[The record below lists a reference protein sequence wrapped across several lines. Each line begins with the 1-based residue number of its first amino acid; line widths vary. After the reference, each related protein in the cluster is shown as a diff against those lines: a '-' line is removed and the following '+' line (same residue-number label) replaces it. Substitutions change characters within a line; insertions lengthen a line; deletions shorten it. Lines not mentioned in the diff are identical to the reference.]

1 MAGLTLRGAQLAVR
15 LPASTS
21 LVQSKEFS
29 SEVGKTREVN
39 TAAMKRGRGGRSSF
53 SGDVVTVFGANSFI
67 GRGVNNRLG
76 KNGSQMIFPYRGEHY
91 KMMRLKPVG
100 DLGQVLFAPF
110 ELKDEDSIRKV
121 VSHSNIVINL
131 IGRGWETKNF
141 SFEDVNVTGPQRIA
155 KICKEAGVQ
164 RLVHM
169 SHVNARETPET
180 AFLKGG
186 SRFLATKWEGEMA
199 VKSEFPE
206 ATIFRCS
213 DVYGHGD
220 SFINYWMSRWRK
232 AGRAVPLWGKGEM
245 TVKQPVYMSDLVTG
259 IMNSL
264 YDPEAVGQTY
274 EAVGPQRLTQADL
287 IRYMNALTTRT
298 EEEGTFHT
306 SELMFDPITMA
317 KSFVMGQL
325 GRYSLGNGG
334 VFHSSSLDRLE
345 RDAISD
351 TLEGHPDLTDLGVKL
366 HTLEQK
372 MPWELKP
379 HDLYA
384 YYTYETV
391 DELPATPTPNLI
403 TMEEERR
410 IMGKRSMG
418 PLALLPGIPG
428 VTA

>member
-29 SEVGKTREVN
+29 SEVERTREVN

-53 SGDVVTVFGANSFI
+53 SGDVVTVFGGNSFI

-91 KMMRLKPVG
+91 KMMRLKPIG

-131 IGRGWETKNF
+131 IGRDWETKNF
-141 SFEDVNVTGPQRIA
+141 SYEDVNVTGPQRIA
-155 KICKEAGVQ
+155 RICKEAGVE

-169 SHVNARETPET
+169 SHINARENPES

-186 SRFLATKWEGEMA
+186 STFLKTKWEGEMA

-206 ATIFRCS
+206 ATIFRCA

-245 TVKQPVYMSDLVTG
+245 TAKQPVHLSDLTTG

-274 EAVGPQRLTQADL
+274 EAVGAQRLTQAEL
-287 IRYMNALTTRT
+287 IRYMYALTTRT
-298 EEEGTFHT
+298 EEDGTFNI
-306 SELMFDPITMA
+306 SELMFDPATMA
-317 KSFVMGQL
+317 KSYVLGML
-325 GRYSLGNGG
+325 GRFSLGNAN

-345 RDAISD
+345 RDSISD
-351 TLEGHPDLTDLGVKL
+351 TLEGYPDLTDLGVNL

-372 MPWELKP
+372 MKWELRG
-379 HDLYA
+379 HDLYE
-384 YYTYETV
+384 YYEYETV
-391 DELPATPTPNLI
+391 DELPSIPLPKLL

-410 IMGKRSMG
+410 FVGKRSMG
-418 PLALLPGIPG
+418 NIALLPGIPG